1 MSSQNFKEIIDGF
14 KKAKVLVVGDI
25 IVDHYLWGKVTR
37 ISPEAPVP
45 VVEVMKEDFIPGGS
59 GNVAHNIQAM
69 EGNVYLCGVVGN
81 DPLGERITGQLQNLG
96 VDTGGVIIDEFCSGT
111 IEKTRVIA
119 NIQQVVRIDREDRQL
134 KNKKV
139 ISRVLE
145 YLRKMIPQ
153 VDGVIISDYGKG
165 LICPQVLTEA
175 ISLAHKCKKVITVDP
190 KVEHFLKYKKVTCIT
205 PNTLEAAQ
213 GIHYPLPRTQEETE
227 KLGELIIKKLKC
239 HSLLITQ
246 GERGMTL
253 FTEGKKAVHIPTMA
267 QEVFDVSGAG
277 DTVISTLTLAL
288 AAKAGLLNAAI
299 IANHAAGIVVGK
311 VGTATCTPA
320 ELKQSLRRG

>member
-1 MSSQNFKEIIDGF
+1 M
-14 KKAKVLVVGDI
+14 
-25 IVDHYLWGKVTR
+25 
-37 ISPEAPVP
+37 
-45 VVEVMKEDFIPGGS
+45 
-59 GNVAHNIQAM
+59 
-69 EGNVYLCGVVGN
+69 
-81 DPLGERITGQLQNLG
+81 
-96 VDTGGVIIDEFCSGT
+96 
-111 IEKTRVIA
+111 
-119 NIQQVVRIDREDRQL
+119 
-134 KNKKV
+134 
-139 ISRVLE
+139 
-145 YLRKMIPQ
+145 
-153 VDGVIISDYGKG
+153 
-165 LICPQVLTEA
+165 TEA
-175 ISLAHKCKKVITVDP
+175 IILAHKHKKVITVDP

-239 HSLLITQ
+239 ESLLITQ
-246 GERGMTL
+246 GEKGMTL
-253 FTEGKKAVHIPTMA
+253 FNQGKKAVHIPTMA

-311 VGTATCTPA
+311 VGTATCTPT